1 MGGWFEWLVPLL
13 AHKLLLYFLPLLCS
27 LFYLNQ
33 RAPPSNFLQQISP
46 TFGCIPANKPSIP
59 PCFLRSLTVLLSC
72 MEHSVEE
79 VLTVD
84 LSAYVV
90 GAGRLL
96 IARNMNNI
104 TDPTDTRTEPGY
116 KLNCT
121 QMGTVG
127 GARDWINSMA
137 QYRYSPVF

>member
-59 PCFLRSLTVLLSC
+59 PRFLCALTVLFSC
-72 MEHSVEE
+72 MEHSVKE

-84 LSAYVV
+84 LSAHVV
-90 GAGRLL
+90 GSGRLL
-96 IARNMNNI
+96 IAKNMNNI
-104 TDPTDTRTEPGY
+104 TNTTDTRTEPGY

-127 GARDWINSMA
+127 GARD
-137 QYRYSPVF
+137 